1 MERLLDFLVIT
12 LFIVIG
18 IILYRL
24 LLRRLSK
31 GKVDMDSFCTLY
43 SLEKNPVSGE
53 VEFYFVSPDMIKVE
67 FSIWRENE
75 KILELKNDY
84 FKKGGHIIR
93 FDSSKLPDGEYFFGL
108 VTSNQRT
115 IKRFKIQNN

>member
-1 MERLLDFLVIT
+1 MEKLIDFLFIS
-12 LFIVIG
+12 LFIILA

-24 LLRRLSK
+24 LLRKLSK

-67 FSIWRENE
+67 FSIWKENE
-75 KILELKNDY
+75 KVFELKNDY
-84 FKKGGHIIR
+84 FKKGGHIVR
-93 FDSSKLPDGEYFFGL
+93 FESTSIPDGEYFFGI

-115 IKRFKIQNN
+115 VKRFKIQNN

>member
-1 MERLLDFLVIT
+1 MENLIDFLFIS
-12 LFIVIG
+12 LFIIVA

-24 LLRRLSK
+24 LLRKLSK

-67 FSIWRENE
+67 FSIWKENE
-75 KILELKNDY
+75 KVFELKNDY
-84 FKKGGHIIR
+84 FKKGGHIVR
-93 FDSSKLPDGEYFFGL
+93 FESTSIPDGEYFFGL

-115 IKRFKIQNN
+115 VKRFKIQNN

>member
-1 MERLLDFLVIT
+1 MEKLIDFLFVSLLII
-12 LFIVIG
+12 LA

-24 LLRRLSK
+24 LLKKLSN
-31 GKVDMDSFCTLY
+31 GKVNSESFCTLY

-67 FSIWRENE
+67 FCIWKDNE
-75 KILELKNDY
+75 KVLELRSDY

-93 FDSSKLPDGEYFFGL
+93 FDSTILSDGEYFFGL
-108 VTSNQRT
+108 VTSKQRT
-115 IKRFKIQNN
+115 VKRFRIQNN

>member
-1 MERLLDFLVIT
+1 MEKLLDFLFIT
-12 LFIVIG
+12 LCIVIA

-67 FSIWRENE
+67 FSIWKDNE
-75 KILELKNDY
+75 KVMELRNDY
-84 FKKGGHIIR
+84 FIKGGHIVR
-93 FDSSKLPDGEYFFGL
+93 FESTSLSDGEYFFGL
-108 VTSNQRT
+108 VTSKQRT
-115 IKRFKIQNN
+115 VKRFKIQNN

>member
-31 GKVDMDSFCTLY
+31 GKVDMESFCTLY

-67 FSIWRENE
+67 FSIWKEND
-75 KILELKNDY
+75 KVIELKNDY
-84 FKKGGHIIR
+84 FKKGGHIVR
-93 FDSSKLPDGEYFFGL
+93 FDSTTLPDGEYFFGL
-108 VTSNQRT
+108 VTSKQRT

>member
-31 GKVDMDSFCTLY
+31 GKVDMESFCTLY

-67 FSIWRENE
+67 FSIWKEND
-75 KILELKNDY
+75 KVVELKNDY
-84 FKKGGHIIR
+84 FKKGGHIVR
-93 FDSSKLPDGEYFFGL
+93 FDSTTLPDGEYFFGL
-108 VTSNQRT
+108 VTSKQRT

>member
-31 GKVDMDSFCTLY
+31 GKVDMDTFCTFY

-67 FSIWRENE
+67 FSIWKEND
-75 KILELKNDY
+75 KIVELKNDY
-84 FKKGGHIIR
+84 FKKGGHIVR
-93 FDSSKLPDGEYFFGL
+93 FDSTTLPNGEYFFGL
-108 VTSNQRT
+108 VTSKQRT

>member
-31 GKVDMDSFCTLY
+31 GKVNMDTFCTLY

-67 FSIWRENE
+67 FSIWKEND
-75 KILELKNDY
+75 KIVELKNDY
-84 FKKGGHIIR
+84 FKKGGHIVR
-93 FDSSKLPDGEYFFGL
+93 FDSTTLPNGEYFFGL
-108 VTSNQRT
+108 VTSKQRT

>member
-1 MERLLDFLVIT
+1 MEKLIDFLFIS
-12 LFIVIG
+12 LFIILA

-24 LLRRLSK
+24 LLRKLSK

-53 VEFYFVSPDMIKVE
+53 VAFYFVAPDMIKVE
-67 FSIWRENE
+67 FSIWKENE
-75 KILELKNDY
+75 KVFELKNDY
-84 FKKGGHIIR
+84 FKKGGHIVR
-93 FDSSKLPDGEYFFGL
+93 FESTSIPDGEYFFGI

-115 IKRFKIQNN
+115 VKRFKIQNN

>member
-1 MERLLDFLVIT
+1 MERIIDFLVIS
-12 LFIVIG
+12 LIIVVV

-24 LLRRLSK
+24 LLKKLSK
-31 GKVDMDSFCTLY
+31 DKVNMESFCTLY

-75 KILELKNDY
+75 KVLELRNDY
-84 FKKGGHIIR
+84 YKQGGHIIR
-93 FDSSKLPDGEYFFGL
+93 FDSKSLPDGEYFFGL
-108 VTSNQRT
+108 VTSKQRT
-115 IKRFKIQNN
+115 VKRFKIQNN

>member
-1 MERLLDFLVIT
+1 MEKLIDFLFIS
-12 LFIVIG
+12 LFIILA

-24 LLRRLSK
+24 LLRKLSK
-31 GKVDMDSFCTLY
+31 GKIDMDSFCTLY

-67 FSIWRENE
+67 FSIWKENE
-75 KILELKNDY
+75 KVFELKNDY
-84 FKKGGHIIR
+84 FKKGGHIVR
-93 FDSSKLPDGEYFFGL
+93 FESTSIPDGEYFFGI

-115 IKRFKIQNN
+115 VKRFKIQNN

>member
-1 MERLLDFLVIT
+1 MEKLLDFLFIT
-12 LFIVIG
+12 LCIVIG

-67 FSIWRENE
+67 FAIWKENE
-75 KILELKNDY
+75 KVFEVKNDY

-93 FDSSKLPDGEYFFGL
+93 FDSTILSNGEYFYGL
-108 VTSNQRT
+108 VTSKQRT
-115 IKRFKIQNN
+115 VKRFSIQNS

>member
-1 MERLLDFLVIT
+1 MEKLIDFLFIS
-12 LFIVIG
+12 LFIIVA

-24 LLRRLSK
+24 LLRKLSK

-67 FSIWRENE
+67 FSIWKENE
-75 KILELKNDY
+75 KVFELKNDY
-84 FKKGGHIIR
+84 FKKGGHIVR
-93 FDSSKLPDGEYFFGL
+93 FESTSIPDGEYFFGI

-115 IKRFKIQNN
+115 VKRFKIQNN

>member
-1 MERLLDFLVIT
+1 MEKLIDFLFIS
-12 LFIVIG
+12 LFIIVA

-24 LLRRLSK
+24 LLRKLSK
-31 GKVDMDSFCTLY
+31 GKIDMDSFCTLY

-67 FSIWRENE
+67 FSIWKENE
-75 KILELKNDY
+75 KVFELKNDY
-84 FKKGGHIIR
+84 FKKGGHIVR
-93 FDSSKLPDGEYFFGL
+93 FESTSIPDGEYFFGI

-115 IKRFKIQNN
+115 VKRFKIQNN

>member
-1 MERLLDFLVIT
+1 MERIIDFLVIS
-12 LFIVIG
+12 LIIVVV

-24 LLRRLSK
+24 LLKRLSK
-31 GKVDMDSFCTLY
+31 DKVNMESFCTLY

-75 KILELKNDY
+75 KVLELRNDY
-84 FKKGGHIIR
+84 YKQGGHIIR
-93 FDSSKLPDGEYFFGL
+93 FDSQSLPNGEYFFGL
-108 VTSNQRT
+108 VTSKQRT
-115 IKRFKIQNN
+115 VKRFKIQNN

>member
-43 SLEKNPVSGE
+43 SLEKNPISGE

-67 FSIWRENE
+67 FSIWKEND
-75 KILELKNDY
+75 KIIELKNDY
-84 FKKGGHIIR
+84 FKKGGHLVR
-93 FDSSKLPDGEYFFGL
+93 FDSTSIPDGEYFFGL
-108 VTSNQRT
+108 VTSKQRT

>member
-1 MERLLDFLVIT
+1 
-12 LFIVIG
+12 
-18 IILYRL
+18 L
-24 LLRRLSK
+24 LLRKLSK

-67 FSIWRENE
+67 FSIWKENE
-75 KILELKNDY
+75 KVFELKNDY
-84 FKKGGHIIR
+84 FKKGGHIVR
-93 FDSSKLPDGEYFFGL
+93 FESTSIPDGEYFFGL

-115 IKRFKIQNN
+115 VKRFKIQNN

>member
-1 MERLLDFLVIT
+1 MEKLIDFLFIS
-12 LFIVIG
+12 LFIIVA

-24 LLRRLSK
+24 LLRKLSK

-67 FSIWRENE
+67 FSIWKENE
-75 KILELKNDY
+75 KVFELKNDY
-84 FKKGGHIIR
+84 FKKGGHIVR
-93 FDSSKLPDGEYFFGL
+93 FESTSIPDGEYFFGL

-115 IKRFKIQNN
+115 VKRFKIKNK

>member
-67 FSIWRENE
+67 FSIWKEND
-75 KILELKNDY
+75 KVIELKNDY
-84 FKKGGHIIR
+84 FKKGGHIVR
-93 FDSSKLPDGEYFFGL
+93 FDSTTLANGEYFFGL
-108 VTSNQRT
+108 VTSKQRT
-115 IKRFKIQNN
+115 IKRFRIQNN

>member
-1 MERLLDFLVIT
+1 MERLLDFLFIT
-12 LFIVIG
+12 LCIVIG

-24 LLRRLSK
+24 LLRKLSK
-31 GKVDMDSFCTLY
+31 GKLDMDSFCTLY

-53 VEFYFVSPDMIKVE
+53 VEFYFVCPDMIKVE
-67 FSIWRENE
+67 FSIWKENE
-75 KILELKNDY
+75 KLIELKNDY

-93 FDSSKLPDGEYFFGL
+93 FNSITLPNGEYFFGL
-108 VTSNQRT
+108 VTSKQRT

>member
-31 GKVDMDSFCTLY
+31 GKVDMDTFCTLY

-67 FSIWRENE
+67 FSIWKEND
-75 KILELKNDY
+75 KIVELKNDY
-84 FKKGGHIIR
+84 FKKGGHIVR
-93 FDSSKLPDGEYFFGL
+93 FDSTTLPNGEYFFGL
-108 VTSNQRT
+108 VTSKQRT

>member
-1 MERLLDFLVIT
+1 MENLIDFLFIS
-12 LFIVIG
+12 LFIIVA

-24 LLRRLSK
+24 LLRKLSK

-67 FSIWRENE
+67 FSIWKENE
-75 KILELKNDY
+75 KVFELKNDY
-84 FKKGGHIIR
+84 FKKGGHIVR
-93 FDSSKLPDGEYFFGL
+93 FESTSIPDGEYFFGI

-115 IKRFKIQNN
+115 VKRFKIQNN